1 MRDALV
7 GVGAVAPICS
17 IGTAERL
24 QWADLY
30 MAS

>member
-7 GVGAVAPICS
+7 GVGAVAP